1 MTEEEWLADDGDLTP
16 LLRALAGTGTGM
28 PPGFSSSVRKE
39 RLFAVA
45 CSRSEFIQDER
56 LYKAI
61 EVVERC
67 ADELATEDEVQK
79 AREAATG
86 MPSGPQRELA
96 LAVLGLDK
104 SSCRP
109 GTVAVCATRIEM
121 AHLPR
126 DPLGNVNL
134 PAHLKIFRI
143 QANLLRDIFGNP
155 FRPVAVDPGWRTSN
169 VVSAAEAIYTNR
181 VFGDLPVLADA
192 LKDAGCNNSEIQ
204 NHCRQPA
211 KHVRGCWVLD
221 LLLGK
226 K

>member
-1 MTEEEWLADDGDLTP
+1 
-16 LLRALAGTGTGM
+16 M
-28 PPGFSSSVRKE
+28 PPGFSRSVRKE

-67 ADELATEDEVQK
+67 ADGLATEDEVRE

-96 LAVLGLDK
+96 LALAVFGLDE
-104 SSCRP
+104 SRHPS
-109 GTVAVCATRIEM
+109 TVVHSAQWVEM

-126 DPLGNVNL
+126 DPLGHINR
-134 PAHLKIFRI
+134 PAQQKIWRI
-143 QANLLRDIFGNP
+143 QANLLRDVFGNP
-155 FRPVAVDPGWRTSN
+155 FRPVAVDPGWRTSD
-169 VVSAAEAIYTNR
+169 VVSVAEAIYTDR
-181 VFGDLPVLADA
+181 AFDGLPVLADA
-192 LKDAGCNNSEIQ
+192 LEEAGCDNREIL

-211 KHVRGCWVLD
+211 KHVLGCWAVD